1 LSSIRLTFY
10 PVRAGALA
18 QAAAWNHVL
27 WHRKSDFPEAQRVK
41 LRTTNVIERCFREVR
56 RRTRPIGCFTNAASC
71 DRIIYAVFHRLNT
84 LWQDRPLKE
93 FTQFT

>member
-1 LSSIRLTFY
+1 
-10 PVRAGALA
+10 
-18 QAAAWNHVL
+18 
-27 WHRKSDFPEAQRVK
+27 VK

>member
-1 LSSIRLTFY
+1 MACLRVDLDELLT
-10 PVRAGALA
+10 
-18 QAAAWNHVL
+18 VL
-27 WHRKSDFPEAQRVK
+27 DFPSAQRVK

-84 LWQDRPLKE
+84 QWQDRPLKE